1 MSVQEIQRAYGTLKD
16 RRADSKW
23 GRCWLG
29 LWGSGKLGD
38 KGRGSGNTSVLQ
50 PIGLENGP
58 DWNEKKVG
66 SKNSIL
72 LKILF
77 IRDGNWCGSQQTV
90 AGLATYEQQ
99 VPLPRGLS
107 HAPAQDFRGQLE
119 RVLPFSQLG
128 SVGVG
133 GADLGEIHF
142 VLDLFIFGNFLL
154 R

>member
-1 MSVQEIQRAYGTLKD
+1 M
-16 RRADSKW
+16 
-23 GRCWLG
+23 G

-77 IRDGNWCGSQQTV
+77 IRDESWCGSQWTV
-90 AGLATYEQQ
+90 AGLPGHIRTASAITKE
-99 VPLPRGLS
+99 PLSRPSSGFQWGSWRECCHFLS
-107 HAPAQDFRGQLE
+107 WAAW
-119 RVLPFSQLG
+119 
-128 SVGVG
+128 
-133 GADLGEIHF
+133 A
-142 VLDLFIFGNFLL
+142 
-154 R
+154 